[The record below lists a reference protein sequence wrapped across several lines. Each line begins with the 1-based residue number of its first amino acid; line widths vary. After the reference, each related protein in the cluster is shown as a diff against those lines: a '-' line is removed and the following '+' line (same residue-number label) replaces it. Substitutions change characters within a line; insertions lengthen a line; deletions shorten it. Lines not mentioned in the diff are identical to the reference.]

1 MEFIANNNLVWQRAN
16 NTNWINPPQLIHKN
30 LPNWLKTL
38 RGNIDTY
45 TQSTYHHLTVRH
57 CLGMRGLLDIGY
69 SLPIE
74 YAPGGNYSKI
84 VKLHPEQLHGT
95 RWAEIDQQN
104 NYIWDIFI
112 VSFPWRAKMPP
123 GWRLLINDYPL
134 DWHADYHCFTG
145 AVDANYEIRNNGCD
159 IGSLWNYDY
168 KIDEHHN
175 YFNLE
180 TVLAIKQHSSGVKIW
195 TKAGACIFSAIP
207 VYDPDHKN
215 SAPIT
220 IGA

>member
-1 MEFIANNNLVWQRAN
+1 MEFIANNNLVWQRAS
-16 NTNWINPPQLIHKN
+16 NTDWINPPQLIHKN
-30 LPNWLKTL
+30 LPSWLKTL
-38 RGNIDTY
+38 RGNVEAY
-45 TQSTYHHLTVRH
+45 TQSEYHHLTVRH

-74 YAPGGNYSKI
+74 HAPGGSYSKC

-112 VSFPWRAKMPP
+112 VSFPWRAKMPK

-145 AVDANYEIRNNGCD
+145 AVDANYEILDNCN

-168 KIDEHHN
+168 KIDEHYN

-180 TVLAIKQHSSGVKIW
+180 TVLAIKKHSLSVW
-195 TKAGACIFSAIP
+195 TKPGACIFSAIP
-207 VYDPDHKN
+207 VYDPGHTN
-215 SAPIT
+215 SAPI
-220 IGA
+220 IGHAQN

>member
-1 MEFIANNNLVWQRAN
+1 MEFIANNNLIWQRAN
-16 NTNWINPPQLIHKN
+16 DTDWINPPQLIRKN
-30 LPNWLKTL
+30 LPNWLKNL
-38 RGNIDTY
+38 KGNLDAY
-45 TQSTYHHLTVRH
+45 TQTEYHHHTARH
-57 CLGMRGLLDIGY
+57 CLGLRGLLDIGY

-74 YAPGGNYSKI
+74 NSWQGNYVRC

-95 RWAEIDQQN
+95 IWTEMDSQN
-104 NYIWDIFI
+104 NYVWDIFI

-134 DWHADYHCFTG
+134 NWHADYHCFTG
-145 AVDANYEIRNNGCD
+145 AVDANHEIIDGCN

-168 KIDEHHN
+168 KIDEHYN

-180 TVLAIKQHSSGVKIW
+180 TVLAVKHHSHPVW

-207 VYDPDHKN
+207 VYAPDHTN
-215 SAPIT
+215 SLPMISQAQN
-220 IGA
+220 